1 MKELSNIGKIDYLLM
16 IKKTMEKPKKVMK
29 YPMQIKVECFGVT
42 HGVTFFNFVVLSA
55 ITVPDNFLTPHI
67 SKIHLLIVSLN
78 VRELELNWCSKDQS
92 SKKGGLPCVEVKAQ
106 LTLLKP
112 YHLLNGAPS
121 FHSMSLPNVAQSK

>member
-42 HGVTFFNFVVLSA
+42 HRVTFFNFVVLSA

-78 VRELELNWCSKDQS
+78 VRELELN
-92 SKKGGLPCVEVKAQ
+92 
-106 LTLLKP
+106 
-112 YHLLNGAPS
+112 
-121 FHSMSLPNVAQSK
+121 